1 MTETAKRLR
10 QLGVPH
16 ARARAGATLLVS
28 AGIAL
33 GIAAA
38 GLWLA
43 PRAPAIAVA
52 WLAIAGVAA
61 FAVLAVRRAGRGAA
75 PQVVGPLIEKM
86 SNARAGSVVG
96 TLALGVGA
104 SAELFAL
111 ADARAAGAIT
121 AAAPQVHR
129 ILARGTRRHVVAGA
143 LVATAGAAL
152 FVAASPASGRAAF
165 WHPLRTIAG
174 AL

>member
-1 MTETAKRLR
+1 VTETAKRLR

-75 PQVVGPLIEKM
+75 PQVVGPLI
-86 SNARAGSVVG
+86 
-96 TLALGVGA
+96 
-104 SAELFAL
+104 
-111 ADARAAGAIT
+111 
-121 AAAPQVHR
+121 
-129 ILARGTRRHVVAGA
+129 
-143 LVATAGAAL
+143 
-152 FVAASPASGRAAF
+152 
-165 WHPLRTIAG
+165 
-174 AL
+174 